1 MKLSII
7 IPIYNVENYI
17 KKTLE
22 TVFFQNIDPCIIE
35 YILINDGSTDDSM
48 KIVNN
53 FIKSNDIQVHI
64 INQINQGLSC
74 ARNAGLQIAQ
84 GEYIWFIDSD
94 DSIENNCI
102 RPIIGYLNQYKADIF
117 AFDLTCI
124 YESNK
129 QVKTSP
135 LFYKKKDEKLY
146 HKSLNKYELINKIRE
161 TPVQRFIYKR
171 NFLAE
176 NKLFFLPGVFHED
189 NEFMVKALFYAE
201 KIVPIPY
208 APYKYLIRKTG
219 SITSNK
225 SLKHIDDLFIIIK
238 SLQTF
243 QKQTIKSKKEKKIID
258 FYIFLL
264 LHNILKNELYT
275 EYKKIKSVNKVFLKK
290 IITNGLK
297 ASLKFSLWPSSIKS
311 IMDLL
316 KI

>member
-1 MKLSII
+1 MLLTLIV
-7 IPIYNVENYI
+7 PIYNAENYI
-17 KKTLE
+17 LKTLKSI
-22 TVFFQNIDPCIIE
+22 FQQPLKSVE
-35 YILINDGSTDDSM
+35 VILVNDGSTDTSI
-48 KIVNN
+48 KIINK
-53 FIKSNDIQVHI
+53 FIKDHNIFPKI
-64 INQINQGLSC
+64 INQNNQGLSC
-74 ARNAGLQIAQ
+74 ARNAGLKIAQ

-94 DSIENNCI
+94 DSIESNCI
-102 RPIIGYLNQYKADIF
+102 RPIIGYLNQYKADIL

-129 QVKTSP
+129 QVKISP
-135 LFYKKKDEKLY
+135 LFYKRRDEKLY
-146 HKSLNKYELINKIRE
+146 HKSLDKYELINKIRE
-161 TPVQRFIYKR
+161 TPVRRFIYKR
-171 NFLAE
+171 NFLEE

-243 QKQTIKSKKEKKIID
+243 QKQTVKSKKEKLFID

-264 LHNILKNELYT
+264 LRKILKNKLYS
-275 EYKKIKSVNKVFLKK
+275 EYKKINSINKDFLKE

-311 IMDLL
+311 IMYLL